1 MTSYSLETYS
11 FLQHYWWLLVSLLG
25 ALLVFLLFVQGG
37 QTFLIGTKKDKLLN
51 QMLVNSTGRKWEFTL
66 TTLVTFGGAFFA
78 SFPLFYSTS
87 FGGAY
92 WVWIITCLMFVIQA
106 ISYEYQSKHGN
117 VLGKKGYQTLLV
129 INGIMAPLL
138 LGAIVSTLFMGGNF
152 TIDKSQIYD
161 FGAMRGAISEWSTY
175 KGVMLHGLEAVL
187 NPWNLVLGVAVLF
200 LARVT
205 GLLYFI
211 NNIDDSVLQA
221 KARKSLPLNAIIFVV
236 LFVAY
241 VVKLITMTGLRY
253 SPSALDP
260 GVGSFVQESFLYW
273 HNLLQMPIVLIIFL
287 VGVLLVLLGI
297 GLTLFKKN
305 FRKGVW
311 IEGVGVV
318 LAVLAMLLL
327 AGWNN
332 TAYYPSLAD
341 AQSSLSIKN
350 SSSSFYTLRAM
361 SYVSILIPFVLAY
374 IWFAWKSID
383 SKKITRKEI
392 ESSEHTY

>member
-37 QTFLIGTKKDKLLN
+37 QTFLIGTKKDKVLN

-260 GVGSFVQESFLYW
+260 GVGSFVQEPFLYW

-287 VGVLLVLLGI
+287 VGVLLVLVGI

>member
-1 MTSYSLETYS
+1 MANYSLETYS

-37 QTFLIGTKKDKLLN
+37 QTFLIGTKKDSELN
-51 QMLVNSTGRKWEFTL
+51 RMLVNSTGRKWEFTL

-92 WVWIITCLMFVIQA
+92 WVWILICLMFVIQA

-117 VLGKKGYQTLLV
+117 IWGKKTYQICLI
-129 INGIMAPLL
+129 INGILAPVL
-138 LGAIVSTLFMGGNF
+138 LGAAVSTLFMGGNF
-152 TIDKSQIYD
+152 LVDKSLIYD
-161 FGAMRGAISEWSTY
+161 FSAGHNAISSWLPY
-175 KGVMLHGLEAVL
+175 HGVMLHGLEAVL
-187 NPWNLVLGVAVLF
+187 NPWNLVLGLAVLF
-200 LARVT
+200 LARTT

-211 NNIDDSVLQA
+211 NNINDSVLQQR
-221 KARKSLPLNAIIFVV
+221 ARKSLPINAIIFVV

-241 VVKLITMTGLRY
+241 VIHLFTITGLRY
-253 SPSALDP
+253 VPSTTDP
-260 GVGSFVQESFLYW
+260 AVGTFMPEPFLYW
-273 HNLLQMPIVLIIFL
+273 HNLVQMPIVFIIFI
-287 VGVLLVLLGI
+287 VGVLAVLVGI
-297 GLTLFKKN
+297 GLTIFKKN
-305 FRKGVW
+305 FNKGIW

-318 LAVLAMLLL
+318 LAVLGLLLL

-332 TAYYPSLAD
+332 TAYYPSTD
-341 AQSSLSIKN
+341 IQSSLSIKN

-374 IWFAWKSID
+374 IWYAWRSID
-383 SKKITRKEI
+383 KKKITRI
-392 ESSEHTY
+392 ELEHSDHTY

>member
-152 TIDKSQIYD
+152 TVDKSQIYD

-260 GVGSFVQESFLYW
+260 GVGSFVQEPFLYW